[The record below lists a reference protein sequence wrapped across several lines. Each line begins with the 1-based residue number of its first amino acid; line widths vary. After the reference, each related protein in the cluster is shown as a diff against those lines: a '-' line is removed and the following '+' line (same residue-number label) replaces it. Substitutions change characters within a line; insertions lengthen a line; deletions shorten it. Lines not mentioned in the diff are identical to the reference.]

1 MAEQSLVKGC
11 MPVGVT
17 WESDVKAMICEAFA
31 PVEDLRHGEFPAPE
45 AGPGEVVI
53 DVVAAGVNYPDVL
66 IVQGKYQTK
75 PPLPFVPGS
84 EAAGH
89 VAAVGEGV
97 EGFAP
102 GDRVIAFTGS
112 GAFAQQVRVP
122 ATQVWPVPDGVDLEV
137 AAGIAITYG
146 TSYHALKD
154 RANIQPGETLLVL
167 GAGGGVGLTAV
178 ELGKRMGARVIAAA
192 SSADKLALAKAQ
204 GADEL
209 IDYAQEDLR
218 ERVKAL
224 TDGKGVDV
232 VYDPVG
238 GPMNLT
244 AIKSLAW
251 GGRLL
256 VIGFAGGDI
265 PSIPAN
271 LLLLKS
277 ASAVGVLWGNSVRA
291 DPVAQGANMRQLLS
305 WLAEGALKP
314 VIDTRF
320 ALPDAVAAL
329 QHLEKRKV
337 KGKVLLTV
345 APAS

>member
-1 MAEQSLVKGC
+1 M
-11 MPVGVT
+11 
-17 WESDVKAMICEAFA
+17 KAMICAAFA
-31 PVEDLRHGEFPAPE
+31 PVEELQHGDFPAPV

-75 PPLPFVPGS
+75 PAVPFVPGS

-89 VAAVGEGV
+89 ILALGEGV
-97 EGFAP
+97 EGFAV

-112 GAFAQQVRVP
+112 GAFAEQVRVP
-122 ATQVWPVPDGVDLEV
+122 ASQVWPVPDGVDLEV

-154 RANIQPGETLLVL
+154 RAGLKPGETLLVL

-178 ELGKRMGARVIAAA
+178 ELGKHMGARVIAAA
-192 SSADKLALAKAQ
+192 SNPEKLALAKAQ

-218 ERVKAL
+218 DRIKEL
-224 TDGKGVDV
+224 TGGKGVDV

-238 GPMNLT
+238 GAT
-244 AIKSLAW
+244 SIVGVRSLAW
-251 GGRLL
+251 GGRHL
-256 VIGFAGGDI
+256 VIGFAGGEI
-265 PSIPAN
+265 PAIPAN

-277 ASAVGVLWGNSVRA
+277 AASVGVLWGNSVRA
-291 DPVAQGANMRQLLS
+291 DPVNQGTNMRQILDWLAQGALR
-305 WLAEGALKP
+305 P

-320 ALPDAVAAL
+320 ALSDAVAAL
-329 QHLEKRKV
+329 QHLEKRQV
-337 KGKVLLTV
+337 KGKVLLTL
-345 APAS
+345 ARAS

>member
-1 MAEQSLVKGC
+1 
-11 MPVGVT
+11 
-17 WESDVKAMICEAFA
+17 VKAMICAAFA
-31 PVEDLRHGEFPAPE
+31 PIEALSFGDFPAPHV
-45 AGPGEVVI
+45 GPGEVVI
-53 DVVAAGVNYPDVL
+53 DVAAAGVNYPDVL

-84 EAAGH
+84 EASGTIAS
-89 VAAVGEGV
+89 VGEGV
-97 EGFAP
+97 TGFAP

-112 GAFAQQVRVP
+112 GSFAAQVRVP
-122 ATQVWPVPDGVDLEV
+122 ASQVWPVPDGVDLEV

-154 RANIQPGETLLVL
+154 RARMQPGETLLVL

-192 SSADKLALAKAQ
+192 SSAEKLALARAQ
-204 GADEL
+204 GADDL
-209 IDYAQEDLR
+209 INYGEEDLR
-218 ERVKAL
+218 ERIKAL
-224 TDGKGVDV
+224 TEGKGADV
-232 VYDPVG
+232 IYDPVG

-244 AIKSLAW
+244 AVKSLAW
-251 GGRLL
+251 NGRLL
-256 VIGFAGGDI
+256 VIGFAGGEI

-291 DPVAQGANMRQLLS
+291 DPVGQGANMRQLLA
-305 WLAEGALKP
+305 WLADGSLRP
-314 VIDTRF
+314 VIDARF

-329 QHLEKRKV
+329 HHLEGRRV

-345 APAS
+345 ADAH

>member
-1 MAEQSLVKGC
+1 M
-11 MPVGVT
+11 
-17 WESDVKAMICEAFA
+17 KAVICPDFA
-31 PVEDLRHGEFPAPE
+31 PVDALTCGDFPAPQ
-45 AGPGEVVI
+45 AGPGELVI
-53 DVVAAGVNYPDVL
+53 NVAAAGVNYPDVL

-75 PPLPFVPGS
+75 PALPFVPGS

-97 EGFAP
+97 QGFAA
-102 GDRVIAFTGS
+102 GDRVAAFTGS
-112 GAFAQQVRVP
+112 GSFAEQVRVP
-122 ATQVWPVPDGVDLEV
+122 ATQAWPVPGAVDLHV
-137 AAGIAITYG
+137 AAGISITYG

-154 RANIQPGETLLVL
+154 RGQLKPGETLLVL

-178 ELGKRMGARVIAAA
+178 ELGKLMGARVIAAA
-192 SSADKLALAKAQ
+192 SSAEKLALAKQQ

-209 IDYAQEDLR
+209 IDYAREDLR

-224 TDGKGVDV
+224 TGGQGVDV

-256 VIGFAGGDI
+256 VIGFAGGEI

-277 ASAVGVLWGNSVRA
+277 ASAVGVLWGNTVRA
-291 DPVAQGANMRQLLS
+291 DPARQGANMRQLLD
-305 WLAEGALKP
+305 WLAQGKLRP
-314 VIDTRF
+314 VIDRRF
-320 ALPDAVAAL
+320 AMPDIVAAL
-329 QHLEKRKV
+329 QHLEARKV
-337 KGKVLLTV
+337 KGKVLLTI
-345 APAS
+345 APEA

>member
-1 MAEQSLVKGC
+1 M
-11 MPVGVT
+11 
-17 WESDVKAMICEAFA
+17 KAMVCAAFA
-31 PVEDLRHGEFPAPE
+31 PVEALTFGDFPEPQ

-66 IVQGKYQTK
+66 IVQGKYQSK

-84 EAAGH
+84 EASGRI
-89 VAAVGEGV
+89 AAIGEGV

-112 GAFAQQVRVP
+112 GSFARQVRVP

-137 AAGIAITYG
+137 AAGISITYG

-154 RANIQPGETLLVL
+154 RAALKPGETLVVL

-178 ELGKRMGARVIAAA
+178 ELGKHLGARVIAAA
-192 SSADKLALAKAQ
+192 SSAEKLALAKAQ
-204 GADEL
+204 GADDL
-209 IDYAQEDLR
+209 INYADEDLR
-218 ERVKAL
+218 ERIKAL

-232 VYDPVG
+232 IYDPVG

-244 AIKSLAW
+244 AVKSLAW

-256 VIGFAGGDI
+256 VIGFAGGEI

-291 DPVAQGANMRQLLS
+291 DPVAQGINMRQLLA
-305 WLAEGALKP
+305 WLADGSLRP
-314 VIDTRF
+314 VVDARY

-329 QHLEKRKV
+329 QHLEGRRV

-345 APAS
+345 APAF

>member
-1 MAEQSLVKGC
+1 
-11 MPVGVT
+11 
-17 WESDVKAMICEAFA
+17 VKAMVCAAFA
-31 PVEDLRHGEFPAPE
+31 PVEALTFGDFPEPQ

-66 IVQGKYQTK
+66 IVQGKYQSK

-84 EAAGH
+84 EASGRI
-89 VAAVGEGV
+89 AAIGEGV

-112 GAFAQQVRVP
+112 GSFARQVRVP

-137 AAGIAITYG
+137 AAGISITYG

-154 RANIQPGETLLVL
+154 RAALKPGETLVVL

-178 ELGKRMGARVIAAA
+178 ELGKHLGARVIAAA
-192 SSADKLALAKAQ
+192 SSAEKLALAKAQ
-204 GADEL
+204 GADDL
-209 IDYAQEDLR
+209 INYADEDLR
-218 ERVKAL
+218 ERIKAL

-232 VYDPVG
+232 IYDPVG

-244 AIKSLAW
+244 AVKSLAW

-256 VIGFAGGDI
+256 VIGFAGGEI

-291 DPVAQGANMRQLLS
+291 DPVAQGINMRQLLA
-305 WLAEGALKP
+305 WLADGSLRP
-314 VIDTRF
+314 VVDARY

-329 QHLEKRKV
+329 QHLEGRRV

-345 APAS
+345 APAF

>member
-1 MAEQSLVKGC
+1 MVCAQ
-11 MPVGVT
+11 
-17 WESDVKAMICEAFA
+17 FA
-31 PVEDLRHGEFPAPE
+31 PIEMLTYGDAPGPE
-45 AGPGEVVI
+45 PGEGEVLI

-75 PPLPFVPGS
+75 PTVPFVPGS
-84 EAAGH
+84 EASGRI
-89 VAAVGEGV
+89 AALGVGV
-97 EGFAP
+97 EGWTV
-102 GDRVIAFTGS
+102 GQRVIAFTGS

-122 ATQVWPVPDGVDLEV
+122 ATLVWPVPEGVDLEV

-154 RANIQPGETLLVL
+154 RAALQPGETLLVL

-192 SSADKLALAKAQ
+192 SSSEKLALAQAQ

-209 IDYAQEDLR
+209 IDYAREDLR

-224 TDGKGVDV
+224 TQGRGVDI

-244 AIKSLAW
+244 AVKSLAW

-256 VIGFAGGDI
+256 VIGFAGGEI

-291 DPVAQGANMRQLLS
+291 DPVRQGENMRQVLQWLS
-305 WLAEGALKP
+305 LGELKP

-329 QHLEKRKV
+329 RRLEERQAE
-337 KGKVLLTV
+337 GKVLLTI
-345 APAS
+345 APQT